1 MSKMSWHGS
10 GPHIWPASWISK
22 MSEREVWPAHS
33 MYKMSKIARVKNIRK
48 AQLKFRTHIFE
59 ILEIDDAGHLCV

>member
-1 MSKMSWHGS
+1 
-10 GPHIWPASWISK
+10 
-22 MSEREVWPAHS
+22 